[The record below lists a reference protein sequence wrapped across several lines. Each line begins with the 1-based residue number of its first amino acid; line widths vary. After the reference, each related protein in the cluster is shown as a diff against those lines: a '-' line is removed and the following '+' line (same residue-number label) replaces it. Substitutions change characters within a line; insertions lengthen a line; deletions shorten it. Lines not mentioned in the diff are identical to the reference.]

1 MKKILLI
8 LFLIPNLTYAL
19 PVSLD
24 EYMYKHSTWSSSDKV
39 SLSYIESRCGILLEV
54 ISEHYK
60 NVVDAQEIYNMSL
73 MNSKIFSRASSDI
86 YKTRCIN
93 FDCIKIEKKASHVRE
108 KEWALIYGKEAES
121 NFENYGEIIHGD
133 IKSDFS
139 TCMTKVKPII
149 RWKIL
154 KYMSTNI

>member
-24 EYMYKHSTWSSSDKV
+24 EYMYKHSTWSSSDKM

-149 RWKIL
+149 K
-154 KYMSTNI
+154 

>member
-39 SLSYIESRCGILLEV
+39 SLSYIESRCGILFEV

-60 NVVDAQEIYNMSL
+60 NIVDAQEIYNMSL

-93 FDCIKIEKKASHVRE
+93 FDCIKIEKKASHLRE
-108 KEWALIYGKEAES
+108 KEWASIYGKEAES

-139 TCMTKVKPII
+139 TCMIKVKPV
-149 RWKIL
+149 L
-154 KYMSTNI
+154 K

>member
-24 EYMYKHSTWSSSDKV
+24 EYMYKHSTWSSSDKM

-139 TCMTKVKPII
+139 TCTIKVKPV
-149 RWKIL
+149 L
-154 KYMSTNI
+154 K

>member
-149 RWKIL
+149 K
-154 KYMSTNI
+154 